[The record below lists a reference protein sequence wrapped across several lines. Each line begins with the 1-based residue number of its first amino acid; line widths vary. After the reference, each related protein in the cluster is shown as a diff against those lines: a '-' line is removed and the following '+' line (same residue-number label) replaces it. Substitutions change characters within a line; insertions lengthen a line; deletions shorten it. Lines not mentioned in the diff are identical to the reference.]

1 MSIAVEVRRNTYQDS
16 VTLMRLS
23 SDLLAEDGVTNAS
36 IMMGTA
42 GNIEIM
48 REGGLDA
55 PALNDARPTDLV
67 IAIVAT
73 SEDAARAAIE
83 KALTALDTDASAA
96 SDEGGARKRAISS
109 VTGAIAEGVN
119 LALISVP
126 GEYAA
131 AEAMKALKAGMHVH
145 LFSDNVSVEKE
156 IALKDVAIR
165 KGLLMMGPDCGTAII
180 NGVPVGFANA
190 VRRGRIGVIAAS
202 GTGAQEVT

>member
-67 IAIVAT
+67 IAIVAGLFVTWRDVLGSIGSWLFAGTALVLVSGFAAGWLVGLGRGT
-73 SEDAARAAIE
+73 SERTVLGLA
-83 KALTALDTDASAA
+83 TAQRNVSAA
-96 SDEGGARKRAISS
+96 LVVAASLGPDAMVRTLVAALFIP
-109 VTGAIAEGVN
+109 
-119 LALISVP
+119 LALIVVA
-126 GEYAA
+126 GEVGRRSDSSATSDQP
-131 AEAMKALKAGMHVH
+131 AE
-145 LFSDNVSVEKE
+145 
-156 IALKDVAIR
+156 
-165 KGLLMMGPDCGTAII
+165 GTTA
-180 NGVPVGFANA
+180 
-190 VRRGRIGVIAAS
+190 
-202 GTGAQEVT
+202 